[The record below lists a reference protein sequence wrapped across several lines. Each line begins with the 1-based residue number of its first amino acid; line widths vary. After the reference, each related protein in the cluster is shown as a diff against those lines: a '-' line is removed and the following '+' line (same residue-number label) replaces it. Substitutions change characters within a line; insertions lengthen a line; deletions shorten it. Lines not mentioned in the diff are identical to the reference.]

1 MLELIEIFFIFF
13 KIGLFS
19 FGGGYGM
26 LPLMQQE
33 AVTINGWL
41 TESEFLSFLAI
52 AESTPGPIAINMAT
66 FIGSSKYGILGSI
79 FATLG
84 VVMPSFIII
93 LLIVAVFKNFLK
105 SKIVKSALAGMKPMI
120 AGLIF
125 ATGIFLGVKNFL
137 PNIRTFSVSGFS
149 LAGLILTIALAIFY
163 FSFKKIFKK
172 KLSPIVLIIIS
183 AVLGIIIF

>member
-1 MLELIEIFFIFF
+1 MLELLQIFITFF

-33 AVTINGWL
+33 VVAINEWL
-41 TESEFLSFLAI
+41 TESQFLSFLAI

-66 FIGSSKYGILGSI
+66 FIGSSQLGFLGAV

-105 SKIVKSALAGMKPMI
+105 SKIVKSALLGMKPMI
-120 AGLIF
+120 TGLIF
-125 ATGIFLGVKNFL
+125 ATGLFLGVKNFL
-137 PNIRTFSVSGFS
+137 PNIANFSFAGFS
-149 LAGLILTIALAIFY
+149 LASLILTLALALIY
-163 FSFKKIFKK
+163 FGSKKVLKK
-172 KLSPIVLIIIS
+172 KTSPIVLILIS
-183 AVLGIIIF
+183 AIAGIIIF